1 MVLTRLVGLD
11 QCSAGRM
18 DINLIRVP
26 YDSGHRGLRMG
37 RGPLHFGE
45 HGAVDRLRAGGHD
58 VAESVIDVPAP
69 FPMEVGT
76 SFALHRALSDAVRA
90 AVAGGAWPLV
100 LAGNCGSALG
110 TVSGLRGASPN
121 DASDVGVVW
130 LDAHADF
137 NTPETTTSGFLDGQM
152 LSALTGGCWR
162 ALTASIPGFRAVSD
176 AHVVLVGARDLDAAE
191 ETALA
196 ASRVTWVRA
205 MDVRTTGVQGALDA
219 ALTALA
225 TRVSR
230 VYLHID
236 LDVHDPAEVQ
246 ANQYAAPDGLSAAA
260 VREVVSL
267 VARHV
272 PIAAAALTA
281 YDPAYDIDGR
291 MLETGMELMRHIVG

>member
-1 MVLTRLVGLD
+1 MKIGLFT
-11 QCSAGRM
+11 
-18 DINLIRVP
+18 VP

-37 RGPLHFGE
+37 RGPLHFVE
-45 HGAVDRLRAGGHD
+45 HGAADRLRTAGHA
-58 VAESVIDVPAP
+58 VAESVVDVPAP
-69 FPMEVGT
+69 FPTEVGT
-76 SFALHRALSDAVRA
+76 SFALHRALSEMVCA
-90 AVAGGAWPLV
+90 AAAGGALPLV

-110 TVSGLRGASPN
+110 TVSGIRAASPN
-121 DASDVGVVW
+121 DVSDVGVVW

-137 NTPETTTSGFLDGQM
+137 NTPDTTTSGFLDGQM

-176 AHVVLVGARDLDAAE
+176 AHVMLVGARDLDAAE

-205 MDVRTTGVQGALDA
+205 ADVRENGPQAALDA
-219 ALTALA
+219 ALATLA
-225 TRVSR
+225 RRVSR
-230 VYLHID
+230 VY
-236 LDVHDPAEVQ
+236 
-246 ANQYAAPDGLSAAA
+246 QYAAPDGLSAAV

-281 YDPAYDIDGR
+281 YDPTYDPEGR
-291 MLETGMELMRHIVG
+291 MLEAGMRLMESVGACG